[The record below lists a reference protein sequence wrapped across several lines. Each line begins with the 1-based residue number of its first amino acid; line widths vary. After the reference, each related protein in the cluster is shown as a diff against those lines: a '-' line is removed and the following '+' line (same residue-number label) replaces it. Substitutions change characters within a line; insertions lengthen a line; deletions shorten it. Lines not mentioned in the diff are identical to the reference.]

1 MRAFSLTS
9 AIALLAFNYV
19 QVAFSCPGDGG
30 NSTFP
35 AGNATITAWAT
46 KQVDISISK
55 MFSCIN
61 PPGAAKGFLAASLS
75 TSNPDYYYSWTR
87 DSALSFR
94 VLVDELRSGSNS
106 TIDGL
111 IQDYVAYSQKAQS
124 TYTVCNC
131 LGEPKFNPDGSSY
144 TGPWGRPQNDGPAE
158 RATTLIIYSN
168 IVGTSNLKSMIYKDL
183 DYITNVWDHQNFDLW
198 EEVNGRHF
206 FTYMVMRRGL
216 LDGAEFATKNGDTSK
231 ANSYK
236 AVATNIE
243 NRINSFWNS
252 SGGFIRV
259 TIDQNGG
266 FHKPSGL
273 DASVLIAA
281 NVGSRNDG
289 FYTPGSDKM
298 LATAVKIEN
307 AFANLYAINQN
318 KESHLGT
325 AIGRY
330 PEDVYNGNGSSQG
343 NPWFI
348 CTNAFAELYYRAIK
362 EWTDNGS
369 VKVTSIS
376 LPFFKKFDNNA
387 SDGTT
392 YIAGSDQF
400 NSLVNNVALAADQFL
415 STVKYHQYQNGS
427 MSEQYNRYTGYNQ
440 GAYDLTWSHAST
452 LTAINAKNGTPDL

>member
-1 MRAFSLTS
+1 MRVLTLTTAITLLTLNFAQEAF
-9 AIALLAFNYV
+9 A
-19 QVAFSCPGDGG
+19 
-30 NSTFP
+30 FP
-35 AGNATITAWAT
+35 AGNKTITDWST
-46 KQVDISISK
+46 KQVDVSISK
-55 MFSCIN
+55 MFSSIN
-61 PPGAAKGFLAASLS
+61 PPGSAKGFLAASLS

-94 VLVDELRSGSNS
+94 VLVDQLRSGDNS

-111 IQDYVAYSQKAQS
+111 IQDYITYSKNAQS
-124 TYTVCNC
+124 TSTACNC
-131 LGEPKFNPDGSSY
+131 LGEPKFNPDGSSF

-168 IVGTSNLKSMIYKDL
+168 IVKSSDLKPMIYKDL
-183 DYITNVWDHQNFDLW
+183 DYITTVWDNQNFDLW

-216 LDGAEFATKNGDTSK
+216 LDGVEFATKNGDTDK

-236 AVATNIE
+236 STVTEIE
-243 NRINSFWNS
+243 NKINSFWKDD
-252 SGGFIRV
+252 GGYVTV
-259 TIDQNGG
+259 TIDQAGG
-266 FHKPSGL
+266 ASKPSGL
-273 DASVLIAA
+273 DTSVLIAS

-307 AFANLYAINQN
+307 SFTDLYAINQK
-318 KESHLGT
+318 KESYLGT

-330 PEDVYNGNGSSQG
+330 PEDVYDGNGTSKG

-362 EWTDNGS
+362 EWTDSGS

-376 LPFFKKFDNNA
+376 LPFFKKFDDSA

-392 YIAGSDQF
+392 YTAGSDQF
-400 NSLVNNVALAADQFL
+400 NTLVDKIALAADQFL
-415 STVKYHQYQNGS
+415 STVKTYQHQNGS
-427 MSEQYNRYTGYNQ
+427 MSEQYNRDSGNNQ

-452 LTAINAKNGTPDL
+452 LTAIHAKNGNPDL